1 MHLTVVMPV
10 YNAGPYVAEA
20 VRSVLAQTYP
30 DFVLHVIDDGSTD
43 HTLAVAQW
51 AAGRDRRVRV
61 TSHAN
66 RGIANVM
73 NAAVDEADTEWVACM
88 HGDDV
93 MLPRRLERQLAF
105 VTENPDVEV
114 ASSIVDWI
122 DDKGRVLGRS
132 RSDLTTRKDVE
143 RKLAAAKPI
152 AFPHP
157 AVMFRRSAV
166 VEAGGY
172 RQDFWPA
179 EDTELWNRVA
189 DRGPVVRVQPEVLMK
204 YRLHGDSAS
213 MKKSCLMVKK
223 LRWMERC
230 IAARRAGRPE
240 PTWAQFLAAR
250 RAEPWLVRLHES
262 RQDLGRTMYQTAI
275 GHYSAGRY
283 HLLVPALAGA
293 MALEPELVLPRMLP
307 RLVKG

>member
-1 MHLTVVMPV
+1 MSLTVVMPL
-10 YNAGPYVAEA
+10 YNVGPYVAEA
-20 VRSVLAQTYP
+20 VRSVLAQTYGE
-30 DFVLHVIDDGSTD
+30 FALHVIDDGSED
-43 HTLAVAQW
+43 DSLAVARG
-51 AAGRDRRVRV
+51 AAGNDPRVRV
-61 TSHAN
+61 TSQAN

-73 NAAVDEADTEWVACM
+73 NAAVEEVRTEWVACM

-93 MLPRRLERQLAF
+93 MLPRRLERQVAF
-105 VTENPDVEV
+105 VSQHPDVEV
-114 ASSIVDWI
+114 TSSIVDWI
-122 DDKGRVLGRS
+122 DERGRVVGRS
-132 RSDLTTRKDVE
+132 RSDLTTRKEVE
-143 RKLAAAKPI
+143 KKLAGGGCV

-157 AVMFRRSAV
+157 AVMFRKSAV
-166 VEAGGY
+166 LAAGGY

-189 DRGPVVRVQPEVLMK
+189 DRGPVVRVQPEVLLK
-204 YRLHGDSAS
+204 YRLHGNSAS

-240 PTWAQFLAAR
+240 PTWEQFLAAR

-283 HLLVPALAGA
+283 HLLVPVLAGA

>member
-1 MHLTVVMPV
+1 MLTVIMPV
-10 YNAGPYVAEA
+10 YNVGPFVAEA
-20 VRSVLAQTYP
+20 VRSVLAQTYR
-30 DFVLHVIDDGSTD
+30 DFVLHVVDDGSTD

-51 AAGRDRRVRV
+51 AAGRDSRVRV
-61 TSHAN
+61 TSHPN

-73 NAAVDEADTEWVACM
+73 NAEIEEAKTEWVACM

-93 MLPRRLERQLAF
+93 MLPHRLERQVAF
-105 VTENPDVEV
+105 VAENPDVEV

-122 DDKGRVLGRS
+122 DEKGRVLGRS
-132 RSDLTTRKDVE
+132 RSDLTTRQDVE
-143 RKLAAAKPI
+143 RKLAAGGCV

-166 VEAGGY
+166 MAVGGY
-172 RQDFWPA
+172 RQEFWPA

-204 YRLHGDSAS
+204 YRLHGNSAS

-230 IAARRAGRPE
+230 IAARRSGRPE
-240 PTWAQFLAAR
+240 PTWEQFLAAR

-262 RQDLGRTMYQTAI
+262 RKDLGRTMYQSAI
-275 GHYSAGRY
+275 GHYSARRY

-293 MALEPELVLPRMLP
+293 LGAHRT
-307 RLVKG
+307 VKSW